1 MYIIS
6 FLSIL
11 LEWKYS
17 VTPAK
22 NIPSLENASAL
33 NKHFSFRTLIPTIRC
48 CMGTTSPNFVQFP
61 ESAERIN
68 NPRKI
73 LLENI

>member
-1 MYIIS
+1 MYIIF

-11 LEWKYS
+11 IEWNYS
-17 VTPAK
+17 VTPVK

-33 NKHFSFRTLIPTIRC
+33 NKHFSFRTLIPTMRS
-48 CMGTTSPNFVQFP
+48 CMGTTYRNFVQFP

-68 NPRKI
+68 NNRKI
-73 LLENI
+73 LL